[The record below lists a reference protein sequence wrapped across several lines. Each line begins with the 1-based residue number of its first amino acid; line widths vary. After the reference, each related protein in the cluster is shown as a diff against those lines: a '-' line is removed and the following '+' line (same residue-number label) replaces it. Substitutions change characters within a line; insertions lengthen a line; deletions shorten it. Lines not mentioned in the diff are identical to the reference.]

1 MTTSK
6 ALARSYPTSKE
17 TIMKA
22 YYYMNIKST
31 LGSVRRERE
40 RERESNKINGQT

>member
-1 MTTSK
+1 MPTSK

-17 TIMKA
+17 TVLKA

-31 LGSVRRERE
+31 LGSVQRERE
-40 RERESNKINGQT
+40 Q